1 VKQCVLLVH
10 SAGPQG
16 PRQGSGGLVE
26 NLRRELGAA
35 YEVLYPR
42 MPEPERPRYASWKDA
57 LDHEFSALEERS
69 AILVGHSLGGSVLL
83 KYLSEEG
90 SPNGAAGLFLV
101 AAPYWGAEGWKVD
114 EFALDSEFAS
124 RLPRSL
130 EIFLYHS
137 RKDPEVPFAHAAIY
151 AARLSQATL
160 RAIGGSEHEFKD
172 GLRELADDIRERS

>member
-1 VKQCVLLVH
+1 
-10 SAGPQG
+10 
-16 PRQGSGGLVE
+16 
-26 NLRRELGAA
+26 
-35 YEVLYPR
+35 
-42 MPEPERPRYASWKDA
+42 
-57 LDHEFSALEERS
+57 LEKRS

-90 SPNGAAGLFLV
+90 APISAAGLFLV

-114 EFALDSEFAS
+114 DFALDSEFAS

-137 RKDPEVPFAHAAIY
+137 REDPEVPFAHAAIY
-151 AARLSQATL
+151 AARLSQATF

-172 GLRELADDIRERS
+172 GLRELADDIKGRESID